1 MATANELF
9 RTANYAEPHIV
20 IDGSRKVNVPEELK
34 YLGVQYDHN
43 IETVIFDCPR
53 YWDGN
58 DLSTLDI
65 YINYTD
71 ADGVSGTHR
80 SEDVSISPEDENLI
94 NFSWTIKQNLTL
106 KAGEIAF
113 IVCAQKTTDE
123 ATVEQC
129 WHSRLCTSCEILP
142 GLECTDESGESSI
155 VIPDNFDLSGLVFG
169 NTDFGTVQLKSS
181 LGLEVFPTTKT
192 SAVYDEK
199 GKRLSEILLDTQT
212 VANNAKLVADDARAE
227 ISNVQLAVSE
237 VQTTANNA
245 QTIAENVAN
254 QSITTYTHTAGTLTG
269 TGENGKFKAT
279 ETETLSTINV
289 NGTDCTVNCGGE
301 SEVELIADAW
311 YTFIL
316 DGNTINF
323 KSGGGLSNSKL
334 ALATAVES
342 TVLAGNTFYAGDK
355 TLRTGIRTRGV
366 SGTFQPGKVSTT
378 KEINIGFKPTVVV
391 VLGLFSGEQAFAIMK
406 TQELGNK
413 IRYWYSSSGGA
424 TAETTS
430 FGDIRI
436 TDTGFEYIVS
446 TVAVEST
453 IKTYVCF

>member
-20 IDGSRKVNVPEELK
+20 IDGSRKVNVPDELK

-53 YWDGN
+53 FWDGN

-80 SEDVSISPEDENLI
+80 SEDVSVSPENENLI

-212 VANNAKLVADDARAE
+212 VANNARTVADNARAE
-227 ISNVQLAVSE
+227 INNVQLAVSE
-237 VQTTANNA
+237 VQATANNV
-245 QTIAENVAN
+245 QIIAENIAK
-254 QSITTYTHTAGTLTG
+254 QSISTYTHTAGTLTG

-342 TVLAGNTFYAGDK
+342 TVLAGNTFYAGNK
-355 TLRTGIRTRGV
+355 TLRTGTRTRGV
-366 SGTFQPGKVSTT
+366 TGQFRSATIGGTTEVA
-378 KEINIGFKPTVVV
+378 IGFKPSVVM
-391 VLGLFSGEQAFAIMK
+391 VLGLYNFNNAFAVMK
-406 TQELGNK
+406 TKELGNSVK
-413 IRYWYSSSGGA
+413 YWYSTWSG
-424 TAETTS
+424 TTHETNS
-430 FGDIRI
+430 FGDIKI
-436 TDTGFEYIVS
+436 TDNGFTYTSVS
-446 TVAVEST
+446 TE
-453 IKTYVCF
+453 IEYQLMTYLCY